1 MFGIGSS
8 ELLVILVV
16 ALIVLG
22 PKSLANVSRTLGKAM
37 GEFRRVST
45 DFQRTL
51 NAEAEEEEQR
61 KRKQEAARAAKE
73 AAVAAREAQAA
84 EMAAAASAA
93 PTATAATAAA
103 TATATEN
110 IPASEA
116 VIDASATRAEA
127 PTAPAGPAQSIV
139 ETAVAAAGSTGAA
152 RLSFSLRCD
161 VSPAFS
167 GVDGV
172 TATSGLKGLSVL
184 MPCRHFQRQRR
195 SGQHQQEQ
203 MAALLQRHQPEPWF
217 WQGPRPAGCP
227 QGA

>member
-103 TATATEN
+103 ATA
-110 IPASEA
+110 
-116 VIDASATRAEA
+116 
-127 PTAPAGPAQSIV
+127 G
-139 ETAVAAAGSTGAA
+139 
-152 RLSFSLRCD
+152 
-161 VSPAFS
+161 
-167 GVDGV
+167 
-172 TATSGLKGLSVL
+172 
-184 MPCRHFQRQRR
+184 
-195 SGQHQQEQ
+195 
-203 MAALLQRHQPEPWF
+203 
-217 WQGPRPAGCP
+217 
-227 QGA
+227 

>member
-1 MFGIGSS
+1 MFGIGST

-73 AAVAAREAQAA
+73 AAAAAKEAHAA
-84 EMAAAASAA
+84 EMAAAA
-93 PTATAATAAA
+93 AAA
-103 TATATEN
+103 TEGQPAATTTAQADN

-116 VIDASATRAEA
+116 VIDATATR
-127 PTAPAGPAQSIV
+127 PAAD
-139 ETAVAAAGSTGAA
+139 AG
-152 RLSFSLRCD
+152 
-161 VSPAFS
+161 
-167 GVDGV
+167 
-172 TATSGLKGLSVL
+172 
-184 MPCRHFQRQRR
+184 QN
-195 SGQHQQEQ
+195 
-203 MAALLQRHQPEPWF
+203 
-217 WQGPRPAGCP
+217 
-227 QGA
+227 